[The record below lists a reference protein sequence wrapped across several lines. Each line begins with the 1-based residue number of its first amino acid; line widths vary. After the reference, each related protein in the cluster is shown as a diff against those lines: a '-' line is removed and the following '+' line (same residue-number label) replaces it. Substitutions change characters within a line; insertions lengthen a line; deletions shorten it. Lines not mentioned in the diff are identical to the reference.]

1 LEPRAGYGSMPPSR
15 WRQRSGKCPCTCA
28 DARSNCV
35 TNPSSGQSWR
45 SGTRRSS
52 PVWAVAATK
61 TSTPKPMAPPIMS
74 AEKPSLAIALKT
86 LWGAAEM
93 PFGDACAEPYRHP
106 SFEELTRRLQQLC
119 EIGASGLLHG
129 PNGIG
134 KSYLCGCFTDKL
146 PEKRYKI
153 LVFGVTLKANIQLQH
168 SLLFAV
174 CFNESMPAK
183 SSKPS

>member
-1 LEPRAGYGSMPPSR
+1 M
-15 WRQRSGKCPCTCA
+15 
-28 DARSNCV
+28 V
-35 TNPSSGQSWR
+35 
-45 SGTRRSS
+45 
-52 PVWAVAATK
+52 
-61 TSTPKPMAPPIMS
+61 PPIMS